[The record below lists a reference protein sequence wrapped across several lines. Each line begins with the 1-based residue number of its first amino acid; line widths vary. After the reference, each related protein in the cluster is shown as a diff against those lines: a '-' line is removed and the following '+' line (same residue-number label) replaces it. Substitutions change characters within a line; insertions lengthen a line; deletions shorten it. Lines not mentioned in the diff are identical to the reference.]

1 MKTIAIQAEVK
12 QGTGRSISANARKEG
27 KVPCVLYGGS
37 ENVNLLVAEKELNKF
52 LYTPEVLI
60 AEIQIDGGKT
70 VKALVQDAQFHPV
83 SDETL
88 HADFK
93 ELVAGEPVKVSL
105 PIKTVG
111 NSVGV
116 RAGGKLKEIL
126 RKLRVKGMPENL
138 PDFVEIDITDVNI
151 GGTFRVGQLKLDGVE
166 FLDGANNVVA
176 TVAATRATR
185 QAEEAAAAAAAPAKG
200 KKK

>member
-12 QGTGRSISANARKEG
+12 QGTGRSLSAHARKEG
-27 KVPCVLYGGS
+27 KIPCVLYGGS

-60 AEIQIDGGKT
+60 AEISIEGGKT

-83 SDETL
+83 SDKTL

-93 ELVAGEPVKVSL
+93 ELIDGEPIKVSL
-105 PIKTVG
+105 PIKTTG

-116 RAGGKLKEIL
+116 RAGGKLKEVL

-138 PDFVEIDITDVNI
+138 PDFVEVDMSEVNI
-151 GGTFRVGQLKLDGVE
+151 GGAFRVGQLKLDGVE
-166 FLDGANNVVA
+166 FLDGSNNVIA

-185 QAEEAAAAAAAPAKG
+185 QAEEAAAAATKPG

>member
-12 QGTGRSISANARKEG
+12 QGTGRSISANSRKEG

-37 ENVNLLVAEKELNKF
+37 ENANLLVAEKELNKF

-60 AEIQIDGGKT
+60 AEIAIAGGKT

-83 SDETL
+83 TDATL

-93 ELVAGEPVKVSL
+93 ELVAGQPVKVSL
-105 PIKTVG
+105 PIKVVG

-138 PDFVEIDITDVNI
+138 PDFVEIDITEVNI
-151 GGTFRVGQLKLDGVE
+151 GQSFRVGQLKLDGVE
-166 FLDGANNVVA
+166 FLDGATNVVV
-176 TVAATRATR
+176 TVGATRATR
-185 QAEEAAAAAAAPAKG
+185 QAEEAAAATPAK
-200 KKK
+200 KK

>member
-1 MKTIAIQAEVK
+1 MKTIAITAEVK

-27 KVPCVLYGGS
+27 KVPCILYGGS
-37 ENVNLLVAEKELNKF
+37 DNVNLLVSEKELNKF

-60 AEIQIDGGKT
+60 AEIAIEGGKT
-70 VKALVQDAQFHPV
+70 VKALVQDAQFHPI
-83 SDETL
+83 SDKTL

-93 ELVAGEPVKVSL
+93 ELIPGQPVKVSL
-105 PIKTVG
+105 PIKVVG

-138 PDFVEIDITDVNI
+138 PDFVEVDITEVNI
-151 GGTFRVGQLKLDGVE
+151 GQSFRVGQLKLEGVE

-185 QAEEAAAAAAAPAKG
+185 QAEEAAAAPAK
-200 KKK
+200 KK

>member
-12 QGTGRSISANARKEG
+12 QGTGRSVSANARNAG
-27 KVPCVLYGGS
+27 QVPAILYGGS
-37 ENVNLLVAEKELNKF
+37 ENVNLLVSEKELNKF

-60 AEIQIDGGKT
+60 AEIAIAGGKT

-83 SDETL
+83 TDRTL

-93 ELVAGEPVKVSL
+93 ELVAGQPVKVSL
-105 PIKTVG
+105 PIKVVG

-116 RAGGKLKEIL
+116 RAGGKLKPIL
-126 RKLRVKGMPENL
+126 RKLRVKGLPENL
-138 PDFVEIDITDVNI
+138 PDYVEVDITEVNI
-151 GGTFRVGQLKLDGVE
+151 GQSFRVNQLQLEGVE
-166 FLDGANNVVA
+166 FLDAANNVVV
-176 TVAATRATR
+176 TVSATRATR
-185 QAEEAAAAAAAPAKG
+185 QAAEEVTKAATG

>member
-1 MKTIAIQAEVK
+1 MKTIAITAEVK

-37 ENVNLLVAEKELNKF
+37 ENVNLLVSEKELNKF

-60 AEIQIDGGKT
+60 AEIAIEGGKT

-83 SDETL
+83 SDKTL

-93 ELVAGEPVKVSL
+93 ELIAGQPVKVSL
-105 PIKTVG
+105 PINVVG
-111 NSVGV
+111 NSAGV
-116 RAGGKLKEIL
+116 RAGGKLKQIL

-138 PDFVEIDITDVNI
+138 PDYIDIDITDVNI
-151 GGTFRVGQLKLDGVE
+151 GQSFRVNQLKLDGVE
-166 FLDGANNVVA
+166 FLDAANNVVV

-185 QAEEAAAAAAAPAKG
+185 QAEEAAATTG

>member
-12 QGTGRSISANARKEG
+12 QGTGRSISANSRKEG

-37 ENVNLLVAEKELNKF
+37 ENVNLLISEKELNKF

-60 AEIQIDGGKT
+60 AEIAIEGGKT

-83 SDETL
+83 SDATL
-88 HADFK
+88 HADFM
-93 ELVAGEPVKVSL
+93 ELIPGQPVRVSL

-151 GGTFRVGQLKLDGVE
+151 GQSFRVGQLKLEGVE
-166 FLDGANNVVA
+166 FLDGVNNVVA
-176 TVAATRATR
+176 TVSATRATR
-185 QAEEAAAAAAAPAKG
+185 QADEAAAAATSG

>member
-1 MKTIAIQAEVK
+1 MKTIAISAEIK
-12 QGTGRSISANARKEG
+12 KGTGRSISANSRKEG

-37 ENVNLLVAEKELNKF
+37 ENVNLLVSEKELNKF

-60 AEIQIDGGKT
+60 AEINIEGGKT

-83 SDETL
+83 TDKTL

-93 ELVAGEPVKVSL
+93 ELVAGQPVKVSL
-105 PIKTVG
+105 PIKVVG

-138 PDFVEIDITDVNI
+138 PDFIEVDITEVNI

-185 QAEEAAAAAAAPAKG
+185 QAEEAAAAPAK
-200 KKK
+200 KK

>member
-1 MKTIAIQAEVK
+1 MKTIAITAEVK

-37 ENVNLLVAEKELNKF
+37 ENVNLLVSEKELNKF

-60 AEIQIDGGKT
+60 AEIAIEGGKT

-83 SDETL
+83 SDKTL

-93 ELVAGEPVKVSL
+93 ELIAGQPVKVSL
-105 PIKTVG
+105 PINVVG
-111 NSVGV
+111 NSAGV
-116 RAGGKLKEIL
+116 RAGGKLKQIL

-138 PDFVEIDITDVNI
+138 PDYIDIDITDVNI
-151 GGTFRVGQLKLDGVE
+151 GQSFRVNQLKLDGVE
-166 FLDGANNVVA
+166 FLDAANNVVV

-185 QAEEAAAAAAAPAKG
+185 QAEEAAAATTG

>member
-12 QGTGRSISANARKEG
+12 QGTGRSIAANARKEG
-27 KVPCVLYGGS
+27 KIPCVVYGGS

-60 AEIQIDGGKT
+60 AEINIEGGKT
-70 VKALVQDAQFHPV
+70 VKALVQASQFHPV
-83 SDETL
+83 TDATL
-88 HADFK
+88 HADFL
-93 ELVAGEPVKVSL
+93 ELTPGQPVKVNL
-105 PIKTVG
+105 PIKAVG

-126 RKLRVKGMPENL
+126 RKLRVKGMAEDL
-138 PDFVEIDITDVNI
+138 PDFIEIDISNVNI
-151 GGTFRVGQLKLDGVE
+151 GQSFRVSQLKLDGVE
-166 FLDGANNVVA
+166 FLDSPSNVVV

-185 QAEEAAAAAAAPAKG
+185 QAEEAAAAVPAK
-200 KKK
+200 KK